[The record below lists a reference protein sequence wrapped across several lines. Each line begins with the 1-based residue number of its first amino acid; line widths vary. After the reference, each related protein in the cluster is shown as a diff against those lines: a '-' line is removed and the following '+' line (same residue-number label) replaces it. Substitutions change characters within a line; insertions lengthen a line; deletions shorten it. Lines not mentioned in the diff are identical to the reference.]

1 MIFECDRKIK
11 ASRNAMKNTEAGR
24 KEFME
29 NISKL
34 WDSLLPAGADEL
46 GWEELKTMQEIVAP

>member
-1 MIFECDRKIK
+1 
-11 ASRNAMKNTEAGR
+11 MKNSEAGR

-46 GWEELKTMQEIVAP
+46 GWEEMKKMQEIVAP